1 MIKILLMHMFNAS
14 TFSFNK
20 VLLSALPPFFLSG
33 ISALGGSILLLASLC
48 YKGKLESLFNRSML
62 FMIIPLALCITY
74 GAGVLKF
81 YALGRLSSSHVA
93 FFSALDPFLT
103 ALLCYILR
111 GQRLT
116 GLQIA
121 GIVLASVGS
130 LPMFLNSVS
139 YKGTEGL
146 STGFSLLP
154 LLAALG
160 YVIINRY
167 GWIRMTEVAESGK
180 YSVSQIVSLMTFTG
194 ALFSLGTSAVTE
206 ISCTSFS
213 CLFSFSL
220 LGMLVYVMV
229 ISTLVCSQ
237 AYTSLL
243 KEYSVTFLSLTEFL
257 TPLFVALYGWLF
269 LHEKV
274 TWHFFVSALLVIVGL
289 FIFSVPTLFH
299 KRVKEYYKES

>member
-1 MIKILLMHMFNAS
+1 MIKIVLMHMFNAS

-20 VLLSALPPFFLSG
+20 LLLNVLPPFFLAG
-33 ISALGGSILLLASLC
+33 ISALGGSILLLSSLY
-48 YKGKLESLFNRSML
+48 YKGTLGSVLNRRML
-62 FMIIPLALCITY
+62 FVIVPLALCITY
-74 GAGVLKF
+74 AAGMLKF
-81 YALGRLSSSHVA
+81 YALSCLSSFHVA

-103 ALLCYILR
+103 ALLCYTLR

-116 GLQIA
+116 SLQII
-121 GIVLASVGS
+121 GIILASVGS
-130 LPMFLNSVS
+130 LPLFLNSAS
-139 YKGTEGL
+139 QYTAEGL
-146 STGFSLLP
+146 HTGFPLLP

-160 YVIINRY
+160 YIIINRY
-167 GWIRMTEVAESGK
+167 GWIRMTEVAASGN
-180 YSVSQIVSLMTFTG
+180 YSVSQIVSLMTFIG

-206 ISCTSFS
+206 LYCTSFS

-220 LGMLVYVMV
+220 LGMLGYVMV

-243 KEYSVTFLSLTEFL
+243 KDYSVTFLSLTEFL

-269 LHEKV
+269 LHERV

-299 KRVKEYYKES
+299 KRVKEY